1 MALTYTQEEI
11 DVCIQEINCL
21 VACNGVKLSI
31 ASKKG
36 DLKAYN
42 TRLQN
47 IPILDNVVEALLCY
61 DPNSTTNFLT
71 AEEIQ
76 NLISLGYGLGNS

>member
-1 MALTYTQEEI
+1 MALAYTQDEI

-21 VACNGVKLSI
+21 VACNGAKLSV

-36 DLKAYN
+36 DLKEYN
-42 TRLQN
+42 RRLKN
-47 IPILDNVVEALLCY
+47 IPVLDNVVEALLCY

-76 NLISLGYGLGNS
+76 NLISIGYGLGNS